1 MLHAPDKPEHPGPA
15 FYCSPFSPVPV
26 SPGCQ
31 ESSDFSLMIEK
42 AAGRE
47 CLCVYNVCTHT
58 VCDCVCECA
67 HNMCVFVCVQCV
79 FVCVCVYSVRV
90 QYVCACEFVYSV
102 CVCVCV
108 LCVYTVC
115 VSSVC
120 GHFMCV
126 CVQYVYSV
134 CVCVCVCVYSVC
146 V

>member
-79 FVCVCVYSVRV
+79 FVCVCV
-90 QYVCACEFVYSV
+90 CT
-102 CVCVCV
+102 
-108 LCVYTVC
+108 LCVYSMCVLVSLCTVC
-115 VSSVC
+115 V
-120 GHFMCV
+120 F
-126 CVQYVYSV
+126 
-134 CVCVCVCVYSVC
+134 VCVYSVC
-146 V
+146 IQCVCVV